1 MNNKTANYG
10 NKHLARQLRREMTAA
25 ETVLWKYLRGNA
37 TGYRFRRQQPIGHYV
52 MDFYCYELNLCIEL
66 DGGVHDEAMA
76 DIKDEVRTEYLNS
89 QGITVLRYS
98 NDVVFNHPEAILK
111 SIQGFGDNPVLM
123 EGWHKDELIGY
134 DDNDEG
140 YDPL

>member
-1 MNNKTANYG
+1 
-10 NKHLARQLRREMTAA
+10 
-25 ETVLWKYLRGNA
+25 
-37 TGYRFRRQQPIGHYV
+37 

-98 NDVVFNHPEAILK
+98 NDVVFNHPNAILK
-111 SIQGFGDNPVLM
+111 SIQGFGDNPFLM